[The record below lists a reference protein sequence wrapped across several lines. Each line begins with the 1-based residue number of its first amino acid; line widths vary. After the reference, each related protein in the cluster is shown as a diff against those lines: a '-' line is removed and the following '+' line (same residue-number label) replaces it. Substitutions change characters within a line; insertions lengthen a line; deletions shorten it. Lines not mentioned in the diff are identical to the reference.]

1 MSRLFC
7 AAFAL
12 VAGCYAD
19 GAIGATTPVTGPA
32 TEGARGLFAG
42 DIGGG
47 AGIIWN
53 SAGFDVGVSGQ
64 RIPAGPERNGVGP
77 FGRLVFP
84 LGGRDWLQGSIR
96 FALAFAPEDDA
107 GHDSAATSLK
117 LSLGVLA
124 MRVKPDAES
133 AMGAGPALS
142 IQTVDVAGVGRS
154 WFVGLELSALFG
166 GEILTWSDSDPDDV

>member
-1 MSRLFC
+1 V
-7 AAFAL
+7 AALAL
-12 VAGCYAD
+12 LGGCYVD
-19 GAIGATTPVTGPA
+19 GAIGGTTPVAGPA
-32 TEGARGLFAG
+32 TDGARNLFAG

-47 AGIIWN
+47 AGIVWKGV
-53 SAGFDVGVSGQ
+53 GFDLGASGQ
-64 RIPAGPERNGVGP
+64 RIPAGPKRNGVGP

-84 LGGRDWLQGSIR
+84 LAHRDWLQGSIR
-96 FALAFAPEDDA
+96 LAVAFAPEDDA
-107 GHDSAATSLK
+107 GHDSAATAVK

-124 MRVKPDAES
+124 LQVKPDAES

-154 WFVGLELSALFG
+154 WFIGLELSALFG